1 MQGPSLGI
9 RKKIEYTPL
18 GGGVDCRHN
27 ICDHAAEFVIS
38 FNLICNM
45 TLFCPFDPKGQGEGS
60 ADKIFSSMLMHS

>member
-9 RKKIEYTPL
+9 RKKFEYTPL
-18 GGGVDCRHN
+18 GGCLDCRHN

-45 TLFCPFDPKGQGEGS
+45 TLF
-60 ADKIFSSMLMHS
+60 

>member
-18 GGGVDCRHN
+18 GGVCLDCRHN

-45 TLFCPFDPKGQGEGS
+45 PLF
-60 ADKIFSSMLMHS
+60 